1 MNNVLL
7 CQAGKLTPWL
17 LFSPLNFNYSF
28 LSRTNADSSP
38 RSSQFTRILS
48 FKSSESVS
56 GYFFAPFI
64 NKFQKL
70 KPLE

>member
-17 LFSPLNFNYSF
+17 LISPLNFNYSF
-28 LSRTNADSSP
+28 LSRTNADSS
-38 RSSQFTRILS
+38 QFTRILF

>member
-28 LSRTNADSSP
+28 LSRTNADSS
-38 RSSQFTRILS
+38 QFTRILS